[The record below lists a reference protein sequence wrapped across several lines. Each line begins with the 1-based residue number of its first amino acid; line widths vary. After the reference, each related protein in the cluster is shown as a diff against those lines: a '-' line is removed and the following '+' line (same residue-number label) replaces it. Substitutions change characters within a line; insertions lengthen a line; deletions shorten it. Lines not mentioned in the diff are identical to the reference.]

1 MLRLETFKRL
11 VDLYS
16 VDLNKFDAWKDI
28 IGDYESYEI
37 ETAIKQYSR
46 TSSKIPSPS
55 DIIKIIKSNLE
66 KKQEETQRESNS
78 QWDRKAELETLYQET
93 VRAESKVYVVCLEK
107 RENCTVRSWLHSGML
122 PHFQGYFKTAY
133 NSDGVPFRVFLLNN

>member
-1 MLRLETFKRL
+1 MLRLETFKKL
-11 VDLYS
+11 VDLYGI
-16 VDLNKFDAWKDI
+16 DLNKFDAWKDI

-46 TSSKIPSPS
+46 ASSKTPSPS
-55 DIIKIIKSNLE
+55 DIIKIIKSNIE
-66 KKQEETQRESNS
+66 KKQEENQRESNS

-93 VRAESKVYVVCLEK
+93 VRAESKGYVVCLEK
-107 RENCTVRSWLHSGML
+107 RENCTVRSWLHSDML

-133 NSDGVPFRVFLLNN
+133 NPDGVPFRVFLLNN